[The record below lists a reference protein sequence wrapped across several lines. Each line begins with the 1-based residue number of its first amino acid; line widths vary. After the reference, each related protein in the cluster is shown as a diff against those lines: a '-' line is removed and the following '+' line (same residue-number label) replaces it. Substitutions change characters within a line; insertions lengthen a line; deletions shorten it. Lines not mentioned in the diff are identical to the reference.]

1 MPHVITQSCC
11 NDGSCV
17 FACPVNCIH
26 PTPDEPGFATSEM
39 LYIDPVACVDCGA
52 CVSACPVGAIAPDNR
67 LDSKQLPFVEI
78 NASFYPERP
87 ADVKLA
93 ADVEAGPGDP
103 GRRGAGPPPAADRG
117 HRRVRAGGD
126 VCRR

>member
-11 NDGSCV
+11 NDASCV

-52 CVSACPVGAIAPDNR
+52 CVTACPVSAIAPNTR
-67 LDSKQLPFVEI
+67 LDFEQPQVTQPGQHEGS
-78 NASFYPERP
+78 
-87 ADVKLA
+87 A
-93 ADVEAGPGDP
+93 ADMLD
-103 GRRGAGPPPAADRG
+103 RSRGQLYRLYLASR
-117 HRRVRAGGD
+117 
-126 VCRR
+126 

>member
-52 CVSACPVGAIAPDNR
+52 CVSACPVGAIAPDTR
-67 LDSKQLPFVEI
+67 LERQTAAVRRDQRLVLPG
-78 NASFYPERP
+78 AT
-87 ADVKLA
+87 
-93 ADVEAGPGDP
+93 
-103 GRRGAGPPPAADRG
+103 GRA
-117 HRRVRAGGD
+117 
-126 VCRR
+126 